1 MSESIVVDETPL
13 QSEPITE
20 TQNKSSLDE
29 FSSQR
34 NIQENSEPEQI
45 QDIDGNQDIPKKYAG
60 KSMSEVIE
68 MHQNVEQAL
77 GKQGA
82 ELGEQRKLMQSL
94 IEAQNKVNETTPPEE
109 PVIQED
115 NFFDDPVEAVNKAIE
130 NHPDVIKAR
139 EERMGNMQKHN
150 LETLDKEY
158 PDWQKTVQNS
168 DFQKFIGDSATR
180 TEMFRKADV
189 EYRSDLAIELFD
201 WYSKTKMSGATQ
213 EAVAE
218 EKSKI
223 ESAMKKTTGESRSS
237 GDSVGGKKV
246 YRRADLIN
254 LQVTDPN
261 RYASLADEI
270 QSAYAEGRVK

>member
-20 TQNKSSLDE
+20 TQDKSSLDE

-150 LETLDKEY
+150 LENLDKEY

-261 RYASLADEI
+261 RYATLADEI
-270 QSAYAEGRVK
+270 HSAYAEGRVK

>member
-94 IEAQNKVNETTPPEE
+94 IEAQNKANETTPPEE